1 MKDVGLDAALGCGNV
16 QIFVNV
22 SFVPIF
28 NLGNSKLDR
37 IKFIFGCYIF
47 MSQRSLEIIAVTELE
62 LNILDFHSVVVSTQQ
77 YVTLIQF
84 CRESYSIYSGTTHR
98 DHQLFVV
105 AFKSCSV
112 SNDGSF
118 ISGST
123 IGYYITEVQFKS

>member
-1 MKDVGLDAALGCGNV
+1 
-16 QIFVNV
+16 
-22 SFVPIF
+22 
-28 NLGNSKLDR
+28 
-37 IKFIFGCYIF
+37 

-62 LNILDFHSVVVSTQQ
+62 LNILDFYCVGVSTQQ

-84 CRESYSIYSGTTHR
+84 CREFYSIYSGILHR

-118 ISGST
+118 SSGS
-123 IGYYITEVQFKS
+123 IGYL